1 MKLLVGDCL
10 ERLKELP
17 DNSVDSV
24 VTDPPYGL
32 EFMGQNWDAPWKG
45 DVRQR
50 GDATFTQGD
59 RRHGP
64 VRHGMSAGYGGDSIK
79 ALQAFQQ
86 WCEQWAVECLRVLK
100 PGGHMLAFGGT
111 RTYHRMVCAIEDAG
125 FEIRDSVHWTYG
137 SGFPKSHNPFKDIK
151 ESLCPLHESAP
162 HAALV
167 SPWHPVA
174 SPEAKALTAVA
185 LARTLHGDEAVLLT
199 RTGVEDDS
207 SVVTATSW
215 SELEAITPSNT
226 DMSWRSIWAAIC
238 DPTSMSITSTTT
250 AVTTAW
256 KTWNSLIEQSTPGS
270 TTPGRDNQTDGCECS
285 AAHVASSLS
294 AASLKSNVIRVP
306 TAPASAIGLGADYL
320 AGIGTA
326 AKPSHE
332 PIVVARKPLIGTVA
346 KNVLEHG
353 TGALNI
359 DGCRVGFASADDES
373 ESKTKN
379 QHADF
384 GSPSGGNQ
392 VYGDYSMVESKNCN
406 PPGRWPA
413 NTILTHSAACV
424 QTDSARKVPT
434 GTAHPTQ
441 SGREKFSSVYG
452 KYQQQD
458 RGAVTYGDSDGK
470 ETVPVWE
477 CTPDCPVAELDRQS
491 GNLHGSGNKSDVG
504 VGKDSDYS
512 ASAYHISY
520 AGRSASAYHISYAG
534 RASRDH
540 KDSGGASR
548 FFQQTQWSDE
558 WDGPVFIYQAK
569 ASKKERNAGLDKN
582 HHPTVKPVALMRY
595 LVRLVTPPGGKVLDP
610 FMGSG
615 TTAVAATLEGFDWV
629 GVELTDEY
637 VDLIKGR
644 VVHAYQEYRKSQEQ
658 QSFEIGDPA

>member
-32 EFMGQNWDAPWKG
+32 EFMGKEWDAPWKDSAAYVG
-45 DVRQR
+45 R
-50 GDATFTQGD
+50 GGVGTTDQGD
-59 RRHGP
+59 KSGWSRYTLDRP
-64 VRHGMSAGYGGDSIK
+64 QAYVAG
-79 ALQAFQQ
+79 AAFQQ
-86 WCEQWAVECLRVLK
+86 WCELWAAECLRVLK

-111 RTYHRMVCAIEDAG
+111 RTYHRMACAIEDAG
-125 FEIRDSVHWTYG
+125 FEIRDSIHWTYG
-137 SGFPKSHNPFKDIK
+137 SGFPKSLNAFKNIK
-151 ESLCPLHESAP
+151 EQLCPSHESAP

-174 SPEAKALTAVA
+174 SPEAKAPIAVA
-185 LARTLHGDEAVLLT
+185 LARTLQGDVPVLLT
-199 RTGVEDDS
+199 RTGEAGDS
-207 SVVTATSW
+207 PAMTATSW
-215 SELEAITPSNT
+215 SELTATTSSNT
-226 DMSWRSIWAAIC
+226 DTSWRNIWDALC
-238 DPTSMSITSTTT
+238 DPTSTSTTSTTT
-250 AVTTAW
+250 AATTAW
-256 KTWNSLIEQSTPGS
+256 QTCNSLTSQNTPDS
-270 TTPGRDNQTDGCECS
+270 TTPGRADPNDGCKCS
-285 AAHVASSLS
+285 AATVATPSS
-294 AASLKSNVIRVP
+294 AASLKCSAIRIP

-320 AGIGTA
+320 AGTGTA

-332 PIVVARKPLIGTVA
+332 PIVVARKPFTGTVA
-346 KNVLEHG
+346 ANVLEHG

-359 DGCRVGFASADDES
+359 DGCRVGEADGFGGGAKASGGFVDGYTGGDGFVASA
-373 ESKTKN
+373 K
-379 QHADF
+379 
-384 GSPSGGNQ
+384 
-392 VYGDYSMVESKNCN
+392 
-406 PPGRWPA
+406 GRWPA
-413 NTILTHSAACV
+413 NTVLTHAADCDPDGAPAV
-424 QTDSARKVPT
+424 GCPCAEMDK
-434 GTAHPTQ
+434 Q
-441 SGREKFSSVYG
+441 SGV
-452 KYQQQD
+452 
-458 RGAVTYGDSDGK
+458 
-470 ETVPVWE
+470 
-477 CTPDCPVAELDRQS
+477 
-491 GNLHGSGNKSDVG
+491 
-504 VGKDSDYS
+504 
-512 ASAYHISY
+512 
-520 AGRSASAYHISYAG
+520 
-534 RASRDH
+534 SRDGVAVRRNGSTSEPRPSSWD
-540 KDSGGASR
+540 KPRIPQPDMGYGGEGGASR